1 MRVLQFWVS
10 HRGEVATLLLQ
21 HAVLVVLSTTAAI
34 IVGIPI
40 GVVATRRPRLGRA
53 LLLIANVA
61 QTIPSLAL
69 LGFLLPLPFIGGL
82 GSRTALVTLSLYAV
96 LPIVRTTVSG
106 IRQVERAVIEA
117 GLAVGMTRRRLPRR
131 GEIPLSL

>member
-1 MRVLQFWVS
+1 MRILQFWAS
-10 HRGEVATLLLQ
+10 HRGEVLALLAQ
-21 HAVLVVLSTTAAI
+21 HALLVLVSTGVAI
-34 IVGIPI
+34 VVGIPI
-40 GVVATRRPRLGRA
+40 GVLATRRPRLGRV
-53 LLLIANVA
+53 LLLFANVA

-69 LGFLLPLPFIGGL
+69 LGFLLPLPLIGGL

-96 LPIVRTTVSG
+96 LPIIRTTVSG
-106 IRQVERAVIEA
+106 IRQVDRAVIEA